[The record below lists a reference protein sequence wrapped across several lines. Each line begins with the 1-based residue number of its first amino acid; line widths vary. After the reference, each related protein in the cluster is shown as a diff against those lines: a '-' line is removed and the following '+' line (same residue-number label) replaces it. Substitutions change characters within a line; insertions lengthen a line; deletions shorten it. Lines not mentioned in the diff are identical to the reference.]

1 MANALFD
8 AAREAF
14 LGGDLDWDGHDVRLF
29 LCDHADDTPVPAT
42 DDFLNDIAAGARVRV
57 SQAGDTGVDGSGN
70 LTSKTKAAG
79 VADAADVTLL
89 AVSGDPA
96 ESLVLYRHTGTEA
109 TSNLIAFIDTAT
121 GLPVTPSG
129 GDIQVTWD
137 GGANKIFKL

>member
-14 LGGDLDWDGHDVRLF
+14 LGAALDWGAHDIRLI
-29 LCDHADDTPVPAT
+29 LIDHADDTPVPAT

-57 SQAGDTGVDGSGN
+57 STTGDTGVDGSGN
-70 LTSKTKAAG
+70 LTSKTESAG
-79 VADAADVTLL
+79 VADAADVTLVS
-89 AVSGDPA
+89 VSGDPA
-96 ESLVLYRHTGTEA
+96 ESIVLYRHTGTEA

-129 GDIQVTWD
+129 GDIQITWD